1 MILRS
6 LLLFTLQLLVAS
18 QRVLR
23 SFAFSPIVPPRFDN
37 FCEQVIG
44 AWGISSNSEETKY
57 VGDVEEVMRSCGGA
71 VQGIREV
78 PQIVDSSSSS
88 AAAAT
93 QDHRLYHNR
102 ADDGFI
108 YFDCGSYSQGPV
120 QLKDTNAPDP
130 SSTQVGC
137 LTFSTMP
144 KSRILFDSSSGT
156 WQTLVRGPKSQM
168 LLSDENACLQPTGTH
183 GDDAESVG
191 LDASVA
197 WGKDIVCRM
206 PNNQPWMLQRVKWQQ
221 SIVNE
226 SNIISDKLKIEP
238 DELKVTGWIKKW
250 NNSDDN
256 IVNMNDDLRNQLGSS
271 TLDDFLLENTSEIV
285 QFGAACKTSGE
296 IKCILRCYDEGG
308 MLKGIILQQ
317 GKLITEE
324 GRNESIVIC

>member
-1 MILRS
+1 MILRR
-6 LLLFTLQLLVAS
+6 LLCTLQLLVAS

-44 AWGISSNSEETKY
+44 AWGISSNSETKY

-78 PQIVDSSSSS
+78 PQIVDSSSS
-88 AAAAT
+88 AAAT
-93 QDHRLYHNR
+93 QDHHRLYHNR

-120 QLKDTNAPDP
+120 NSPDP
-130 SSTQVGC
+130 VGTQVGC

-144 KSRILFDSSSGT
+144 KSRILFDSSGT

-168 LLSDENACLQPTGTH
+168 MLSDENACLQPTH
-183 GDDAESVG
+183 GDDDAESVG

-250 NNSDDN
+250 NNDSDDN
-256 IVNMNDDLRNQLGSS
+256 IVNMNDDDLRNQLGSS

-324 GRNESIVIC
+324 GKNP